1 MTKYL
6 KYEPPTQKKNK
17 TKTKAK
23 QKQKNKQTYKAKKNK
38 KTLAQQ
44 ISLTEG
50 NTLGMNKTAMIDR

>member
-6 KYEPPTQKKNK
+6 KYEPKKK
-17 TKTKAK
+17 TKPKPK
-23 QKQKNKQTYKAKKNK
+23 QNKSK